1 MLYEYLATKLGRKIE
16 CRNHKKEA
24 YGGSPNESFFCYFRI
39 KYHFIVN
46 ISASKLRKTFLF
58 RGVIAKNYYI
68 CKVKRVYKTIF
79 CMITLDSI
87 RTPIAAD
94 LEAFEEFIRS
104 RFSSEGK
111 LMSEMISHVLSS
123 RGKGVRPII
132 VMLCSALVSDANF
145 RDWVEG
151 ERNCSKRTYLAAMM
165 VEMLHTASLIHD
177 DVIDSADT
185 RRGKPSANALW
196 QSRNAVILGD
206 YILARTV
213 SQGLDS
219 AQFDLVSHIVGA
231 MATLCEG
238 EVLQSQHAA
247 DKDTTRQD
255 YLEIIYKKTASLISI
270 SASAG
275 AVSVKASRYDV
286 EQMRRFGEAIGMA
299 FQIQD
304 DILDYSRSAQTGKP
318 KNNDLREGKITLPLI
333 EVLEKCSPAEKLQL
347 LDKLSQCKD
356 DDSAVDFLQGVVE
369 ATGGLAMAARTMQTY
384 IDRATAILANYADSP
399 YRTALVNLCAYIAE
413 RDK

>member
-1 MLYEYLATKLGRKIE
+1 
-16 CRNHKKEA
+16 
-24 YGGSPNESFFCYFRI
+24 
-39 KYHFIVN
+39 
-46 ISASKLRKTFLF
+46 
-58 RGVIAKNYYI
+58 
-68 CKVKRVYKTIF
+68 
-79 CMITLDSI
+79 MITLDSI

-196 QSRNAVILGD
+196 QSRNAVVLGD
-206 YILARTV
+206 YILARTM
-213 SQGLDS
+213 SIGMDS
-219 AQFDLVSHIVGA
+219 AQYDLVSHIVGSV
-231 MATLCEG
+231 ATLCEG
-238 EVLQSQHAA
+238 EILQSQHAA

-255 YLEIIYKKTASLISI
+255 YFEIIYKKTASLISI

-275 AVSVKASRYDV
+275 AVSVMAKREDV
-286 EQMRRFGEAIGMA
+286 ERMRRFGEALGMA

-304 DILDYSRSAQTGKP
+304 DILDYSRTAHTGKP
-318 KNNDLREGKITLPLI
+318 SNNDLREGKITLPLI
-333 EVLEKCSPAEKLQL
+333 EVLEKCSPAERLQL
-347 LDKLSQCKD
+347 LERLKQCKTD
-356 DDSAVDFLQGVVE
+356 EGSVDFLQNVVE
-369 ATGGLAMAARTMQTY
+369 STGGMAMAARTMQKY
-384 IDRATAILANYADSP
+384 IDRATSILAEYEDSP
-399 YRTALVNLCAYIAE
+399 YRTALVNLCAYVAE

>member
-1 MLYEYLATKLGRKIE
+1 
-16 CRNHKKEA
+16 
-24 YGGSPNESFFCYFRI
+24 
-39 KYHFIVN
+39 
-46 ISASKLRKTFLF
+46 
-58 RGVIAKNYYI
+58 
-68 CKVKRVYKTIF
+68 
-79 CMITLDSI
+79 MITLDSI

-111 LMSEMISHVLSS
+111 LMSEMISHVLAS
-123 RGKGVRPII
+123 RGKGIRPII
-132 VMLCSALVSDANF
+132 TMLCSALVSDINT

-151 ERNCSKRTYLAAMM
+151 ERNCSKRTYMAALM

-185 RRGKPSANALW
+185 RRGRPSANALW
-196 QSRNAVILGD
+196 QSRNAVVLGD
-206 YILARTV
+206 YILARTM
-213 SQGLDS
+213 SLGMDS
-219 AQFDLVSHIVGA
+219 AQFDLVSHIVGSV
-231 MATLCEG
+231 ATLCEG
-238 EVLQSQHAA
+238 EILQSQHAT

-255 YLEIIYKKTASLISI
+255 YFEIIYKKTASLISI

-275 AVSVKASRYDV
+275 ALSVKASRSDI

-304 DILDYSRSAQTGKP
+304 DILDYSRSAKTGKP
-318 KNNDLREGKITLPLI
+318 ANNDLREGKITLPLI
-333 EVLEKCSPAEKLQL
+333 EVLEKCSPAEKVQL
-347 LDKLSQCKD
+347 IDRLSQCKED
-356 DDSAVDFLQGVVE
+356 ESAVDFLQGVVE

-413 RDK
+413 RDR